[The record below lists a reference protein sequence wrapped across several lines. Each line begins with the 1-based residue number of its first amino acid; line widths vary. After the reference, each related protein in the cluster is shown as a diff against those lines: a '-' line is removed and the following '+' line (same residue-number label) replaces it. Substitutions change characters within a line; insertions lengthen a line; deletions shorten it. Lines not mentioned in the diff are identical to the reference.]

1 MKEKQNNELKSSIT
15 KKFWAF
21 FIMVSFQVFSRSI
34 FWINIVPLS
43 NLFWPYQNFHAVEMG
58 LIMTFTSLTAAISGI
73 LLGKIVDRGSRKITL
88 TLISIVIG
96 STRIFIS
103 FAQVGLGYETW
114 GYFLIFMTISSF
126 FGGGNRPAHVSLS
139 NDALNK
145 NQRSQFFGILGIIW
159 AIFQFLG
166 FLVSAFAFQTGFW
179 REFLRFTGFMT
190 ILASIIFWI
199 FTEEPKRGAQEDQL
213 SEILKDESIIYD
225 FQMTRETMRKTMLSK
240 TNVAALLEGVFSCI
254 LLGVFFALVVPYTQL
269 PPHNISGVMISFL
282 LITFGIGGAIL
293 GQVFAKMSDRYAAN
307 NPPRR
312 IKFIIFSLSISLL
325 TFGLFFFI
333 PLPHL
338 NPQQGLD
345 VVLLFTFPSIW
356 IFGIGII
363 IVFSVMGLYDVNQA
377 PLLQNINLPEA
388 QGQIVSWNQ
397 FVETL
402 GTGIGPLL
410 GGVLLALN
418 NQNFQI
424 TAVVTLS
431 FGLPGILFWVMALK
445 WYPGDRQI
453 IKEILEERANL
464 LKSKQQI

>member
-1 MKEKQNNELKSSIT
+1 MKKEANNKSESSLAKT
-15 KKFWAF
+15 FWAF

-58 LIMTFTSLTAAISGI
+58 LIMTITSLTTSISGI
-73 LLGKIVDRGSRKITL
+73 LLGKIVDRVSRKAVLFVVSVI
-88 TLISIVIG
+88 IG

-114 GYFLIFMTISSF
+114 GYFLAWMTVSSF
-126 FGGGNRPAHVSLS
+126 FGGGNRPAQVSIS
-139 NDALNK
+139 NDALK
-145 NQRSQFFGILGIIW
+145 KDKRSQFFGILGIIW
-159 AIFQFLG
+159 AIAQFLG

-190 ILASIIFWI
+190 IITSIIFWI
-199 FTEEPKRGAQEDQL
+199 FTKEPKRGAQEEIL
-213 SEILKDESIIYD
+213 SEILKDESIEYD
-225 FQMTRETMRKTMLSK
+225 FQMTREIMRKTMLSK

-254 LLGVFFALVVPYTQL
+254 LMGVFFALVVPYTQL

-282 LITFGIGGAIL
+282 LITFGIGGAFI
-293 GQVFAKMSDRYAAN
+293 GQLFARMSDKYAAN

-312 IKFIIFSLSISLL
+312 IKFIIFSLSVSLL
-325 TFGLFFFI
+325 TFALFFFI
-333 PLPHL
+333 PLPNL

-345 VVLLFTFPSIW
+345 VALLFNYPSIW

-397 FVETL
+397 FVETI
-402 GTGIGPLL
+402 GTGIGPLI
-410 GGVLLALN
+410 GGILLALY

-424 TAVVTLS
+424 TALVTLS
-431 FGLPGILFWVMALK
+431 FGLPGIFFWIIALRT
-445 WYPGDRQI
+445 YPGDRKV
-453 IKEILEERANL
+453 IKEILEERAKL
-464 LKSKQQI
+464 LIAKKQS

>member
-1 MKEKQNNELKSSIT
+1 MSKKQETLPKRSII
-15 KKFWAF
+15 KGFWSF
-21 FIMVSFQVFSRSI
+21 FIMVSLQVFSRSI

-58 LIMTFTSLTAAISGI
+58 LIMTATSLTAAFSGI
-73 LLGKIVDRGSRKITL
+73 ILGKIIDRGSRKITL
-88 TLISIVIG
+88 TIISIIIG

-103 FAQVGLGYETW
+103 FAAEGLGYETW
-114 GYFLIFMTISSF
+114 GYFLLFMTISSF

-139 NDALNK
+139 NDALSK
-145 NQRSQFFGILGIIW
+145 DQRSQFFGILGIIW

-166 FLVSAFAFQTGFW
+166 FLVSAFAFQLGWW
-179 REFLRFTGFMT
+179 REFLRFTGAMT
-190 ILASIIFWI
+190 IISSIIFWI
-199 FTEEPKRGAQEDQL
+199 FTKEPKRGAQEEEL
-213 SEILKDESIIYD
+213 SEVLKDEAIIYD
-225 FQMTRETMRKTMLSK
+225 FKMTRETMRKTMLSK
-240 TNVAALLEGVFSCI
+240 TNVAALLEGIFSCI

-282 LITFGIGGAIL
+282 LITFGIAGAFF
-293 GQVFAKMSDRYAAN
+293 GQVFAKMSDKYAAN

-312 IKFIIFSLSISLL
+312 IKFIIFSLTVSLV

-338 NPQQGLD
+338 NPQQGFD
-345 VVLLFTFPSIW
+345 VPLLFTFPSIW

-363 IVFSVMGLYDVNQA
+363 IVFSVGGLYDVNQS

-402 GTGIGPLL
+402 GTGLGPLL
-410 GGVLLALN
+410 GGILLAIN

-424 TAVVTLS
+424 TAIVTLS
-431 FGLPGILFWVMALK
+431 FGLPGILFWVMALR
-445 WYPGDRQI
+445 WYPEDRQI
-453 IKEILEERANL
+453 VKEILEERAKI
-464 LKSKQQI
+464 LKSKQQS